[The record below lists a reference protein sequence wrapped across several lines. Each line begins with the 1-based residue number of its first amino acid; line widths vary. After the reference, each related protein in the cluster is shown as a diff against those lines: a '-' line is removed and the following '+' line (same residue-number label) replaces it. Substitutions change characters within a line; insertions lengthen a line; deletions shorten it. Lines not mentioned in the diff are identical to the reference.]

1 MICVL
6 QLPYIVQHLITELGK
21 VVFGLSR
28 SLKLYYVMQ
37 LQNTATTT
45 KYSDKKQQTQ
55 SNGNTTQSNGNTKQ
69 QRNNSNGVHLYGC
82 SGEREEF
89 QECQAENKCT
99 SKMSCRFG
107 AEISTPEWR
116 RENTPAGEQRC
127 EESRSHYN
135 RSRKRKEATQCMY
148 SCRKKTKEK
157 SSDRHPS
164 NKKKVETR

>member
-1 MICVL
+1 MDAPTMICVL

-55 SNGNTTQSNGNTKQ
+55 SNGNTTQSNGNTTQ

-89 QECQAENKCT
+89 QEFQAESNFT
-99 SKMSCRFG
+99 SKTSCCRFG
-107 AEISTPEWR
+107 AGISTPGWR
-116 RENTPAGEQRC
+116 RRNTRGEQRC
-127 EESRSHYN
+127 EESRSH
-135 RSRKRKEATQCMY
+135 
-148 SCRKKTKEK
+148 
-157 SSDRHPS
+157 
-164 NKKKVETR
+164 